1 MKGVAKG
8 KTKRRAR
15 KERITVLLAT
25 NGQVTEQ
32 EYLKW
37 LSQEVHKRRRQ
48 ELSVKV
54 TFIEGEPERMLEK
67 LTARA
72 NKASE
77 YDELWLVFDAD
88 GKDRRGLVRECEGR
102 SMKNQK
108 VHAIVSDPC
117 FEVWLHAHYESVK
130 DVSDQVDAKRAYAQI
145 HGGRPEDKNLPRD
158 FPYDH
163 WVEATQRCVLPGQ
176 CVPRAENDYPPRPGT
191 MMPVLM
197 RRLLGAKER
206 Q

>member
-48 ELSVKV
+48 ELSVKI

-88 GKDRRGLVRECEGR
+88 GKDRTSLLRKCE
-102 SMKNQK
+102 
-108 VHAIVSDPC
+108 
-117 FEVWLHAHYESVK
+117 
-130 DVSDQVDAKRAYAQI
+130 
-145 HGGRPEDKNLPRD
+145 
-158 FPYDH
+158 
-163 WVEATQRCVLPGQ
+163 RCVLASLSAPKS
-176 CVPRAENDYPPRPGT
+176 EKYYPPRPGT